1 MNLRYFRLGQKIIFS
16 TFYKTFSCISLISKL
31 VVKTSSKL
39 RFMKKILKKIL
50 KKFKF
55 QLTFQN
61 RPMSFCIFGY
71 NLEYVLTL
79 RKPHQSPLPNTIS
92 SEDLILSGNHFYST
106 FFHDFRIL
114 STNTSK
120 NNLHFCLPSIN
131 CKFIYKENIVLFIF
145 Q

>member
-1 MNLRYFRLGQKIIFS
+1 MNLRYFHLGQKIIFS
-16 TFYKTFSCISLISKL
+16 TFYKTISCISLISKL

-39 RFMKKILKKIL
+39 RFMKKILKK
-50 KKFKF
+50 FKF

-61 RPMSFCIFGY
+61 RPMSFCIFKY